1 MRFYHLVLCGI
12 LLFSVDNLHAQ
23 KSGSGPILEEFGSV
37 FSIPEP
43 DLVLDNKKNHKI
55 LFDIYTDQGGEAEIN
70 PLLSTVA
77 RFLNM
82 HGQTGLSP
90 EQMKVVVIM
99 HGAGAKNA
107 LNEKA
112 YQKKFGRSN
121 PNAELLHA
129 LERVGVDLFICG
141 QSMYSRGFN
150 PTDLAEPVKLSL
162 SAMTA
167 LVHFQEKGYQLINF
181 N

>member
-12 LLFSVDNLHAQ
+12 LVISVQKLSAQ
-23 KSGSGPILEEFGSV
+23 ESGTGPILEEFGSV

-43 DLVLDNKKNHKI
+43 DLLLNSEKNHKI
-55 LFDIYTDQGGEAEIN
+55 LFDIYTDLGGESKIN
-70 PLLSTVA
+70 PLLNTVA

-82 HGQTGLSP
+82 HGQTGLSQ
-90 EQMKVVVIM
+90 EQMKIVVIM

-107 LNEKA
+107 LNEEA
-112 YQKKFGRSN
+112 YRKKFGRSN
-121 PNAELLHA
+121 PNADLLEA
-129 LERVGVDLFICG
+129 LERVGVDLYICG
-141 QSMYSRGFN
+141 QSLYSRGFT
-150 PTDLAEPVKLSL
+150 PADLAEPVKLSL

-167 LVHFQEKGYQLINF
+167 LVHFQEEGYQLINF